1 MSSARN
7 NRSIF
12 GLALA
17 LPVALLAACGGDD
30 DGQSLA
36 EEAAPVVEQHAAIVL
51 QSYSDSLTAARALD
65 VAIDAFLLDPTEET
79 LATARTAW
87 IAARV
92 PYRPTEVYR
101 FYGGPIDDPL
111 DEREP
116 QINAWPLDEAYIDS
130 VAGMPNAGIVNDVEG
145 FPTITAEVLAA
156 ANFVTAETAVA
167 TGYHAIEFLLW
178 GQDTDPAGP
187 GHRPATDFITG
198 KGATLE
204 NGDRRRAYLAAVSDL
219 LVADLEHVAGRWS
232 ASGDYYTTFTSEP
245 VASLTRMLT
254 GIGTMAAGEL
264 SGERMLTA
272 YENKEQEDEHSC
284 FSDTTLDDIKGN
296 AQGIENV
303 YLGKLGAIDGP
314 GLDQLVAARNPELDA
329 EMKTD
334 TTAAL
339 TAIAAIPGRFD
350 QAILD
355 ETSPG
360 VDGPGRTT
368 VKASVD
374 ALRAVGDTVKN
385 VADELGVPVSTELE

>member
-1 MSSARN
+1 
-7 NRSIF
+7 
-12 GLALA
+12 
-17 LPVALLAACGGDD
+17 VLAAWGGDD
-30 DGQSLA
+30 DDTSLA

-51 QSYSDSLTAARALD
+51 QSYSDSLAAARLLD
-65 VAIDAFLLDPTEET
+65 TAIDAFVAAPSEET
-79 LATARTAW
+79 LAAARTAW

-101 FYGGPIDDPL
+101 FYGGPIDDATTGP
-111 DEREP
+111 EA
-116 QINAWPLDEAYIDS
+116 QINAWPLDESYIDS
-130 VAGMPNAGIVNDVEG
+130 VAGAPDGGLINDVDG
-145 FPTITAEVLAA
+145 FPAITAEALIAV
-156 ANFVTAETAVA
+156 NFVNGEENVA

-178 GQDTDPAGP
+178 GQDTDAAGP
-187 GHRPATDFITG
+187 GNRPFTDFLTG
-198 KGATLE
+198 DQATLA

-232 ASGDYYTTFTSEP
+232 ASGDYHATFIGEP
-245 VASLTRMLT
+245 VVSLTRILT

-314 GLDQLVAARNPELDA
+314 GIEDLIASRNPTLDTK
-329 EMKTD
+329 MKAD

-339 TAIAAIPGRFD
+339 TAIGSIPGRFD

-355 ETSPG
+355 ESNG
-360 VDGPGRTT
+360 ADGPGR
-368 VKASVD
+368 VAIKASVD
-374 ALRAVGDTVKN
+374 ALRVVGDDIE
-385 VADELGVPVSTELE
+385 ALAAELGVPVSTELE

>member
-1 MSSARN
+1 MSSARS
-7 NRSIF
+7 NRSIC

-30 DGQSLA
+30 DPSLA
-36 EEAAPVVEQHAAIVL
+36 EEAAPIVEQHAAIVL
-51 QSYSDSLTAARALD
+51 QSYSDSVLAARALD
-65 VAIDAFLLDPTEET
+65 AAIDAFVLDPTEDN
-79 LATARTAW
+79 LAAARTAW

-101 FYGGPIDDPL
+101 FYGGPIDDPA

-116 QINAWPLDEAYIDS
+116 RINAWPLDEAYIDS
-130 VAGMPNAGIVNDVEG
+130 VDGSPTAGIINDTVA
-145 FPTITAEVLAA
+145 FPTITTDALIA
-156 ANFVTAETAVA
+156 ANFVNGESNVA

-178 GQDTDPAGP
+178 GQDRDPAGP
-187 GHRPATDFITG
+187 GARPATDFLTG
-198 KGATLE
+198 KGGTLD
-204 NGDRRRAYLAAVSDL
+204 NQDRRRDYLSAVSDL

-232 ASGDYYTTFTSEP
+232 VSGDYHAVFTGDP
-245 VASLTRMLT
+245 VTSLSRMLT

-272 YENKEQEDEHSC
+272 YENRDQEDEHSC

-303 YLGKLGAIDGP
+303 YLGKYGAIDGP
-314 GLDQLVAARNPELDA
+314 GIDELVASRNPAVDA
-329 EMKTD
+329 EMKAD

-350 QAILD
+350 QAIVD
-355 ETSPG
+355 QA
-360 VDGPGRTT
+360 VDGSDGAGRIA
-368 VKASVD
+368 VRASVD
-374 ALRAVGDTVKN
+374 ALRAVGVTV
-385 VADELGVPVSTELE
+385 VAVAGALDVPVKTELE

>member
-1 MSSARN
+1 MSSAR
-7 NRSIF
+7 SYF
-12 GLALA
+12 AFLGPALA
-17 LPVALLAACGGDD
+17 VPVLLLAACGGDD
-30 DGQSLA
+30 DDTSLA

-51 QSYSDSLTAARALD
+51 QSYSDSLAAARLLD
-65 VAIDAFLLDPTEET
+65 TAIDAFVAAPSEET
-79 LATARTAW
+79 LAAARTAW

-101 FYGGPIDDPL
+101 FYGGPIDDPA

-130 VAGMPNAGIVNDVEG
+130 VEGMPTAGIVNDTQN
-145 FPTITAEVLAA
+145 FPTITAEALIG
-156 ANFVTAETAVA
+156 ANFVNGESNVA

-178 GQDTDPAGP
+178 GQDSDAAGP
-187 GHRPATDFITG
+187 GNRPFTDFLTG
-198 KGATLE
+198 DDATLA
-204 NGDRRRAYLAAVSDL
+204 NGERRRAYLTVVSDL

-232 ASGDYYTTFTSEP
+232 ASGDYYTTFTGAP
-245 VASLTRMLT
+245 VESLTRILT

-314 GLDQLVAARNPELDA
+314 GIEDLIASRNPTLDA
-329 EMKTD
+329 KMKTN
-334 TTAAL
+334 TAAAL
-339 TAIAAIPGRFD
+339 TTIGSIPGRFD

-355 ETSPG
+355 EAG
-360 VDGPGRTT
+360 GADGPGRIAI
-368 VKASVD
+368 KASVD
-374 ALRAVGDTVKN
+374 ALRVVGDDVE
-385 VADELGVPVSTELE
+385 ALAAELGIPVSTELE